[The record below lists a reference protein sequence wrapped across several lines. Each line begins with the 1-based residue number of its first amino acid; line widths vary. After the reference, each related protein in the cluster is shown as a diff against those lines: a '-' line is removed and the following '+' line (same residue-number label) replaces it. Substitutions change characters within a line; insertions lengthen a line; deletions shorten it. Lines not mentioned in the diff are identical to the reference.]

1 MASDSNSEMGEEES
15 AVQCSNGAE
24 TMLSNSA
31 LSPVVWQCLTMSLQK
46 SCPRN
51 GTLSPPI
58 YTLSWG
64 GKNHLLK
71 INHKSQKKKK
81 NQPRSPKCISQN
93 FPKTMCSKFIPMK
106 IKTIFG
112 NLKLTVFSSM
122 KFHLKSPI
130 CQNVQILLFL
140 KIGMTSKL
148 IAIFFF
154 LFFSFKARDG

>member
-1 MASDSNSEMGEEES
+1 
-15 AVQCSNGAE
+15 
-24 TMLSNSA
+24 MLNN
-31 LSPVVWQCLTMSLQK
+31 VITK

-51 GTLSPPI
+51 GALSPLI
-58 YTLSWG
+58 YTLSWE
-64 GKNHLLK
+64 KKYLLK

-81 NQPRSPKCISQN
+81 IQPRSPKCISQN

-122 KFHLKSPI
+122 KFHLKKPI

-140 KIGMTSKL
+140 KIGMTSKI

-154 LFFSFKARDG
+154 LFVSSKAKDG

>member
-1 MASDSNSEMGEEES
+1 MLRP
-15 AVQCSNGAE
+15 NGAE
-24 TMLSNSA
+24 MMPDSSA
-31 LSPVVWQCLTMSLQK
+31 PSPVARKRLTMSLPK
-46 SCPRN
+46 
-51 GTLSPPI
+51 TVLEMELWSPSI
-58 YTLSWG
+58 YTLSLKKKSPF
-64 GKNHLLK
+64 KN
-71 INHKSQKKKK
+71 KSQISKKKKKK

-122 KFHLKSPI
+122 KFHLKNPI

-140 KIGMTSKL
+140 KIGMTSKI

-154 LFFSFKARDG
+154 LFFPSKAKDG